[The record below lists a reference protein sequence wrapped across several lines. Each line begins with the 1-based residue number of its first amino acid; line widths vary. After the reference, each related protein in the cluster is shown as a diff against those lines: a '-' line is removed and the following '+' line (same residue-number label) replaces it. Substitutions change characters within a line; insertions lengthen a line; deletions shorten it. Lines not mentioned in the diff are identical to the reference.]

1 VWKGLLILLAIAA
14 VIALLAAGVRWLIWE
29 LQMPDDWGE
38 DDYYYYDQDQEDE
51 DAPITIPTVEPDADA
66 RLELAKD
73 RGRALS
79 AQEVYRKVSGA
90 VVTVAVDL
98 DGGRMSVGTGVI
110 FREDGY
116 ILTNHHVVA
125 GGKSCTVLLAGG
137 RPYAAK
143 YIASD
148 AGYDLAVLKINAEE
162 ALPFAEFGNSDAL
175 SVGDPVYAIGTP
187 LDIEMGGT
195 FTDGI
200 VSSVN
205 REIQLTSRTS
215 MPLIQTNAALNNG
228 NSGGPLIDS
237 YGQVVGINFMKL
249 YARYSTVEG
258 LGFAIPS
265 VQAER
270 VVNDLL
276 IYGEPQPEPLLGVSV
291 PDSLVVPAVDP
302 LDTLV
307 GDARKAY
314 LKEQAA
320 KLKAAQKAAAAKARK
335 EKLEEIAKK
344 RQDKTTAK
352 LLAQKEREER
362 RLAARK
368 LKAESKLRARQ
379 ARAARKGKVIPVDS
393 TALREIDSLIA
404 RNDREMDSLLLQMAD
419 SLAADSLAM
428 RIPADSVDSL
438 TDSADSVY
446 RLMKGFRNV
455 RIFRS
460 DFQAVCDS
468 MTAISTDSTIHLYI
482 NPVLWNQ
489 GNQITSDVM
498 DIFTENQ
505 QITRA
510 EFIGTPMMVSQL
522 DTVHYNQVAG
532 KQMTAWFR
540 DNQIY
545 RNDVNGNAQ
554 TIYYM
559 QDGEPPQI
567 TGMGVIESG
576 DCSFYIE
583 DKQVVTIVY
592 RKDPDWNIYPMDKIP
607 ADQELYLKGFK
618 WEGARRPTQGAVF
631 DRRVRPSQR
640 EEKRHLAHPD
650 FPLLKALEER
660 KKQLI
665 EERRWADR
673 NDQVD
678 AATVEWMRALG
689 FEVGQPRESGPKL

>member
-1 VWKGLLILLAIAA
+1 MSERRTLQTRGEVIEEYSRDFPAEIVETYSRPLPGAVEPVPTEPTPRSRRKKRRVWKGLMILLAIAA

-29 LQMPDDWGE
+29 LQMPNDWGE

-73 RGRALS
+73 RSHALS

-125 GGKSCTVLLAGG
+125 GGKTCTVLLPGG

-162 ALPFAEFGNSDAL
+162 ALPFAE
-175 SVGDPVYAIGTP
+175 
-187 LDIEMGGT
+187 IEMGGT

-291 PDSLVVPAVDP
+291 LQVPDQLAEHLWGIQV
-302 LDTLV
+302 
-307 GDARKAY
+307 
-314 LKEQAA
+314 KEV
-320 KLKAAQKAAAAKARK
+320 
-335 EKLEEIAKK
+335 
-344 RQDKTTAK
+344 TA
-352 LLAQKEREER
+352 
-362 RLAARK
+362 
-368 LKAESKLRARQ
+368 
-379 ARAARKGKVIPVDS
+379 GG
-393 TALREIDSLIA
+393 
-404 RNDREMDSLLLQMAD
+404 
-419 SLAADSLAM
+419 AAD
-428 RIPADSVDSL
+428 I
-438 TDSADSVY
+438 SALS
-446 RLMKGFRNV
+446 
-455 RIFRS
+455 
-460 DFQAVCDS
+460 
-468 MTAISTDSTIHLYI
+468 
-482 NPVLWNQ
+482 PV
-489 GNQITSDVM
+489 
-498 DIFTENQ
+498 
-505 QITRA
+505 
-510 EFIGTPMMVSQL
+510 
-522 DTVHYNQVAG
+522 
-532 KQMTAWFR
+532 
-540 DNQIY
+540 
-545 RNDVNGNAQ
+545 
-554 TIYYM
+554 
-559 QDGEPPQI
+559 
-567 TGMGVIESG
+567 
-576 DCSFYIE
+576 
-583 DKQVVTIVY
+583 
-592 RKDPDWNIYPMDKIP
+592 
-607 ADQELYLKGFK
+607 
-618 WEGARRPTQGAVF
+618 
-631 DRRVRPSQR
+631 
-640 EEKRHLAHPD
+640 
-650 FPLLKALEER
+650 FP
-660 KKQLI
+660 
-665 EERRWADR
+665 
-673 NDQVD
+673 
-678 AATVEWMRALG
+678 
-689 FEVGQPRESGPKL
+689 